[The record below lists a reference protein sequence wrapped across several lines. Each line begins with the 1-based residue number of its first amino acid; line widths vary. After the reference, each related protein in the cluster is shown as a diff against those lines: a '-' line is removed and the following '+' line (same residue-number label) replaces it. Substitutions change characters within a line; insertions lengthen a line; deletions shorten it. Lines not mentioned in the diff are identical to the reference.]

1 MSKGQYKKSQVLM
14 KTSGGYE
21 HMFESITEAAKFAH
35 ANAWTMSLKM
45 EVFGYFEDKQGNKYY
60 RQDKMK
66 TKNEYIQASPKIVKE
81 MTKKTKRKGKREGR
95 QIKVVVDGIVYNS
108 IREAEM
114 AIKDFRPNTLS
125 GALKNG
131 QKMMKGHKIAYFN
144 EESITDINNMPKI
157 VDFKPKKEEKTTITI
172 DSDDPAIKAIND
184 KIVDIL
190 KKAGVYDEIQ
200 KLSKAIQKL
209 SK

>member
-1 MSKGQYKKSQVLM
+1 MSKGSYKKSQVLM
-14 KTSGGYE
+14 KTSSGYE

-66 TKNEYIQASPKIVKE
+66 TKNEYKSSEPKI
-81 MTKKTKRKGKREGR
+81 TKIMPKYRKKRSAVAK
-95 QIKVVVDGIVYNS
+95 KVVVDGVVYHS
-108 IREAEM
+108 VTEAEESLGM
-114 AIKDFRPNTLS
+114 KRDTL
-125 GALKNG
+125 GQALRKG
-131 QKMMKGHKIAYFN
+131 QTECMKHQIAYYKDVKN
-144 EESITDINNMPKI
+144 KPSVIEEQKLPI

-172 DSDDPAIKAIND
+172 DSDDPAIQAIND